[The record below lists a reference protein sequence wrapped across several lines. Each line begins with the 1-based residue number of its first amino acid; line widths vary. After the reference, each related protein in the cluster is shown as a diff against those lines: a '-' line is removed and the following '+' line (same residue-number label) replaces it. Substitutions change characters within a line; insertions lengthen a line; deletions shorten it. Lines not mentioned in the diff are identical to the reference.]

1 MCFHYEV
8 FVLVFAG
15 SGEQLMRT
23 LLAKTISDDLLSNRK
38 SEDDEVLPITKLDQC
53 IKERFLKNRVLNK
66 DNAKL
71 GGAVIILLSQ
81 DKTQGRLA
89 ILCGIYM

>member
-1 MCFHYEV
+1 MRFNSEV
-8 FVLVFAG
+8 VFLVYAS

-23 LLAKTISDDLLSNRK
+23 LLAKAISDDLLTNRK

-71 GGAVIILLSQ
+71 GGAVIILHSQ
-81 DKTQGRLA
+81 DKTQGWLA

>member
-1 MCFHYEV
+1 MCFHSEV
-8 FVLVFAG
+8 VFLVYAG

-23 LLAKTISDDLLSNRK
+23 LLAKTISDDLLSNGK

-53 IKERFLKNRVLNK
+53 IKERFLKNKVLNK

>member
-1 MCFHYEV
+1 MCFHSEV
-8 FVLVFAG
+8 VVLVFAG

-23 LLAKTISDDLLSNRK
+23 LLAKAISDDLLSNRK
-38 SEDDEVLPITKLDQC
+38 SEDEEVLPTTKLDQC
-53 IKERFLKNRVLNK
+53 IKERFLKNRVLKK

-71 GGAVIILLSQ
+71 GGAVIILLCH
-81 DKTQGRLA
+81 DKTQGKLA